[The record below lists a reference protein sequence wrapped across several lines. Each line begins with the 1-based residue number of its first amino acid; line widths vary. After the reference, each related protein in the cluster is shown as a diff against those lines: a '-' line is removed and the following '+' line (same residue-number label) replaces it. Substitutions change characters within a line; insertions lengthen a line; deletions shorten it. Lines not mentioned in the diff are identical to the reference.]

1 MDNIELKYRNLK
13 DLGEKANHEV
23 HLMLTRTEKERLKM
37 LTKSANYG
45 TMSKYIKDQIFRP
58 EIHHKLDLI
67 LKILLDKKSG
77 KKEEKQGNGY
87 S

>member
-1 MDNIELKYRNLK
+1 MSNEATVKMNI
-13 DLGEKANHEV
+13 DSGMEKANHEV

-58 EIHHKLDLI
+58 DINHKLDLI
-67 LKILLDKKSG
+67 LKTLLDKK
-77 KKEEKQGNGY
+77 KERGGWGNGGP
-87 S
+87 